1 MCEIFALDS
10 RRIVR
15 ANTRLAEFFRDS
27 PWNPHGWG
35 VAWYDE
41 MGTLRVSKE
50 PLCASDSDYLEYC
63 LEEPVRTGRLIAHIR
78 NATRGETTFDN
89 CHPFR
94 AKDASGRTWVI
105 AHNGTIL
112 NTRMIAGYEEWIVG
126 DTDSEQVT
134 LMLMDRI
141 NAAIAKRG
149 KLSFDERFDVLYE
162 TVAELS
168 EENKVNLAI
177 DDGEY
182 LYMHTNTT
190 EHTMYFLA
198 QGGTT
203 YFSSRPLSEAEPWTP
218 LSHCRLIAYRNG
230 SIARASHAHDNS
242 FDDAVYLRII
252 ELERQR
258 AAEKAAQA
266 AQQ

>member
-10 RRIVR
+10 QRIVR
-15 ANTRLAEFFRDS
+15 ANTRVAEFFRDS

-35 VAWYDE
+35 VAWHNMYGE
-41 MGTLRVSKE
+41 LLVSKE
-50 PLCASDSDYLEYC
+50 PLCAADSDYLEYC
-63 LEEPVRTGRLIAHIR
+63 LEEPIRTSRLIAHIR

-94 AKDASGRTWVI
+94 ASDASGRTWII

-112 NTRMIAGYEEWIVG
+112 NTRMIEGYDQWIVG
-126 DTDSEQVT
+126 DTDSEQVS
-134 LMLMDRI
+134 LMLMDRM
-141 NAAIAKRG
+141 NEALEGRER
-149 KLSFDERFDVLYE
+149 LTFDERFEVLEDVI
-162 TVAELS
+162 AELS

-190 EHTMYFLA
+190 EHTMYSLT
-198 QGGTT
+198 QGATM
-203 YFSSRPLSEAEPWTP
+203 YFCTRPLDEDEPWKP
-218 LSHCRLIAYRNG
+218 LSHCRLLAYRNG
-230 SIARASHAHDNS
+230 RLVRAGHAHDNS

-258 AAEKAAQA
+258 AAEAAAQA
-266 AQQ
+266 